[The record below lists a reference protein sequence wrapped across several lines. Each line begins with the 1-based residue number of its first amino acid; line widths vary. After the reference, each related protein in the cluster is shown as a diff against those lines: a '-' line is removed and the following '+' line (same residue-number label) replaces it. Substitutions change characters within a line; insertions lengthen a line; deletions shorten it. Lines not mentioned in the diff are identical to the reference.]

1 MTKQKIK
8 LGESREWRKE
18 GRVKGERTKGMGE
31 SCVSIGIR
39 EEKGKVEDMRQ
50 GEKDKI
56 VPSSRF
62 SEFKRIERRNK
73 VLFDV
78 NK

>member
-8 LGESREWRKE
+8 LGESKEWRKE
-18 GRVKGERTKGMGE
+18 DRLKGERTKGMGE
-31 SCVSIGIR
+31 PCVSIGIQ

-56 VPSSRF
+56 ISSGRF